1 MAYNVNIASKLV
13 KIGVA
18 FEQEEIY
25 FCYILLIINSKLII
39 YE

>member
-13 KIGVA
+13 KIGVD
-18 FEQEEIY
+18 FEQEETY
-25 FCYILLIINSKLII
+25 FCYILLVINSKLII

>member
-13 KIGVA
+13 KIDVD
-18 FEQEEIY
+18 FEQKETY
-25 FCYILLIINSKLII
+25 FCCILLIINSKPII